1 MSKRKANSGLQ
12 MDMGRAARLNITDP
26 DENYV
31 TILLIGK
38 TGTGKSSAANMCIE
52 PSRSQFGEN
61 PLICEKKIRLLRDCR
76 TLAVIDTPGLFH
88 TTISAEEMKRE
99 MARCVSMCAPG
110 PNVFLIVIE
119 PKRFSREE
127 QDMVEIIKKMF
138 GDEAT
143 RYTMVLIT
151 HGDEMEAD
159 GVSAEKLLY
168 FNSSF
173 NEFVSKCLGGY
184 HVFNNNECNSENKK
198 KQVNELVEKIDRM
211 VQRNGGL
218 CYTNEMFREA
228 QRAIDQEMF
237 QMNGQGEPIGSRDA
251 AERNNSFVRA
261 VEQTEAVG
269 LADVVKG
276 VRAVREAWCKTQ

>member
-1 MSKRKANSGLQ
+1 
-12 MDMGRAARLNITDP
+12 
-26 DENYV
+26 
-31 TILLIGK
+31 
-38 TGTGKSSAANMCIE
+38 
-52 PSRSQFGEN
+52 
-61 PLICEKKIRLLRDCR
+61 
-76 TLAVIDTPGLFH
+76 
-88 TTISAEEMKRE
+88 
-99 MARCVSMCAPG
+99 
-110 PNVFLIVIE
+110 
-119 PKRFSREE
+119 
-127 QDMVEIIKKMF
+127 MVESIKKMF

-168 FNSSF
+168 FNPSF

-218 CYTNEMFREA
+218 CYTNDMFREA

-251 AERNNSFVRA
+251 AEKNNSFVRA

-269 LADVVKG
+269 VADVVKG
-276 VRAVREAWCKTQ
+276 VRAVREAWCTTQ